1 MDLFD
6 KMLSKYTIE
15 TTTDFTNATRELLQE
30 IALAGLY
37 RGGFFDV
44 AAFYGGTCLRIFYGL
59 ERFSED
65 LDFSLLVSNKT
76 FSLKPYFKAI
86 ETEFNALGIEIEIL
100 EKSKSTQT
108 SIESAFLKPTVAI
121 YHINFQNNQSIK
133 IKFEIDTNPPPG
145 FSTENKLLLQP
156 FSYFVNTYSLP
167 DLFAGKMHALL
178 YRSWKNRVKGRDWF
192 DFEWYVKN
200 DVKLN
205 LNHFSE
211 RAFQSK
217 YLSTQTIT
225 KKDFIELLKN
235 KINTTNIDLA
245 KADVVNFIKEKKTL
259 NIWSTNY
266 FLQIADLI
274 KFI

>member
-6 KMLSKYTIE
+6 KMLAKYTIE
-15 TTTDFTNATRELLQE
+15 TTADFTNATREVFQE

-44 AAFYGGTCLRIFYGL
+44 AAFYGGTCLRVFYGL

-65 LDFSLLVSNKT
+65 LDFSLLVSNKS

-86 ETEFNALGIEIEIL
+86 EIEFNALGIEIEIL
-100 EKSKSTQT
+100 EKGKSTQT
-108 SIESAFLKPTVAI
+108 SIESAFLKQTIPI

-133 IKFEIDTNPPPG
+133 IKFEIDTNPPLG

-167 DLFAGKMHALL
+167 DLFAGKIHALL

-217 YLSTQTIT
+217 HLSKQTIA
-225 KKDFIELLKN
+225 KNDFIELLKN
-235 KINTTNIDLA
+235 KIHRTDIDLA
-245 KADVVNFIKEKKTL
+245 KADVVNFVKDKKTL
-259 NIWSTNY
+259 DIWSANY
-266 FLQIADLI
+266 FLQIADLL

>member
-1 MDLFD
+1 
-6 KMLSKYTIE
+6 MLSKYTIE
-15 TTTDFTNATRELLQE
+15 TTTDYTNATREVMQE

-65 LDFSLLVSNKT
+65 LDFSLLIPNRA
-76 FSLKPYFKAI
+76 FSLQPYFKAI
-86 ETEFNALGIEIEIL
+86 ETEFNALGIEIEII
-100 EKSKSTQT
+100 EKNKSTHT
-108 SIESAFLKPTVAI
+108 SIESAFLKQTIPI
-121 YHINFQNNQSIK
+121 YHINFDKNKNIK
-133 IKFEIDTNPPPG
+133 IKFEIDTNPPLG
-145 FSTENKLLLQP
+145 FETENKLLLQP

-178 YRSWKNRVKGRDWF
+178 FRSWRNRVKGRDWF
-192 DFEWYVKN
+192 DFEWYIKN
-200 DVKLN
+200 NVKLN

-217 YLSTQTIT
+217 HLPNQTIT
-225 KKDFIELLKN
+225 KNEFVTLLKN
-235 KINTTNIDLA
+235 KVNSTDIDLA
-245 KADVVNFIKEKKTL
+245 KADVINFIKEKKSL
-259 NIWSTNY
+259 DIWSTNY
-266 FLQIADLI
+266 FLQIADLL

>member
-15 TTTDFTNATRELLQE
+15 TTTDYTNATREVMQE

-65 LDFSLLVSNKT
+65 LDFSLLIPNRS
-76 FSLKPYFKAI
+76 FSLQPYFKAI
-86 ETEFNALGIEIEIL
+86 ETEFNALGIEIEII
-100 EKSKSTQT
+100 EKNKSTHT
-108 SIESAFLKPTVAI
+108 SIESAFLKQTLPI
-121 YHINFQNNQSIK
+121 YHINFDKNKNIK
-133 IKFEIDTNPPPG
+133 IKFEIDTNPPLG
-145 FSTENKLLLQP
+145 FETENKLLLQP

-178 YRSWKNRVKGRDWF
+178 FRSWRNRVKGRDWF
-192 DFEWYVKN
+192 DFEWYIKN
-200 DVKLN
+200 NVKLN

-217 YLSTQTIT
+217 HLPKQTIT
-225 KKDFIELLKN
+225 KNEFVTLLKN
-235 KINTTNIDLA
+235 KVNSTDIDLA
-245 KADVVNFIKEKKTL
+245 KADVINFIKEKKSL
-259 NIWSTNY
+259 DIWSTNY
-266 FLQIADLI
+266 FLQIVDLI